1 MKREELEKLGLTAEQ
16 VEAAM
21 RLYGRDTTELRRQ
34 ISEANDKV
42 ESLTSSNASRDNAS
56 KELLEK
62 ITKLEESLNASA
74 AKYNELSE
82 AFNDSKRQRE
92 AEQRQAA
99 LKARFDAAT
108 EGKSWTHTM
117 VRDAYMRK
125 FSHVADSD
133 EYKGKTDDEIITAL
147 TKDDAAAFST
157 PKGVKLPTSKPV
169 NSGIDKAAFN
179 KMNYSERLKLFN
191 ENPELY
197 KTFVGKD

>member
-1 MKREELEKLGLTAEQ
+1 MKREELENLGLTDEQ
-16 VEAAM
+16 VDAAM
-21 RLYGRDTTELRRQ
+21 RLYGRDTTELRKQ
-34 ISEANDKV
+34 LSEANDKIS
-42 ESLTSSNASRDNAS
+42 SLTSANESNGIAS
-56 KELLEK
+56 KELLDR
-62 ITKLEESLNASA
+62 ITQLEESLNAST

-92 AEQRQAA
+92 EEQRQSA

-108 EGKSWTHTM
+108 DGKSWTHSM

-125 FSHVADSD
+125 FSEVADSD

-157 PKGVKLPTSKPV
+157 SKGITLPTSKPV
-169 NSGIDKAAFN
+169 NKGIDKKAFD
-179 KMNYSERLKLFN
+179 KMNYSERLKLYN

-197 KTFVGKD
+197 QTFVRKD